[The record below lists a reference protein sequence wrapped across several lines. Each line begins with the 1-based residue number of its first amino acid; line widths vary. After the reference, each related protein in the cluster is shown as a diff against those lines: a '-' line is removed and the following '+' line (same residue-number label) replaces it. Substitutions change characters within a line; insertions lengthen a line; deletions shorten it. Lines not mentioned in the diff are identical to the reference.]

1 MKFPPYL
8 LSLTL
13 IYTVAIQAQTVYTWV
28 DNNGTIHFSDSPQAQ
43 KAKALNLPKYDSP
56 APAPQFERSK
66 PVEKPSAEERQTNH
80 EKQKQSPQ
88 PISVSIASPEH
99 DSAIRS
105 NAGRLMI
112 NGEIN
117 RKLAIGEQLQLIM
130 DGRIYGAP
138 INQPTWEL
146 KNVDRG
152 THIFAIQVIR
162 DGKLIAS
169 SSPITVHL
177 QRASVK

>member
-1 MKFPPYL
+1 MKFPPFL
-8 LSLTL
+8 LGLTL
-13 IYTVAIQAQTVYTWV
+13 IYTAAVQAQTVYTWV
-28 DNNGTIHFSDSPQAQ
+28 DDNGTIHFSDSPQAQ

-56 APAPQFERSK
+56 APAPEFEHSE
-66 PVEKPSAEERQTNH
+66 PVQEPSTEDSHVNNEKSTQL
-80 EKQKQSPQ
+80 
-88 PISVSIASPEH
+88 ISVSIASPEH

-130 DGRIYGAP
+130 DGRKYGAP